1 MLPSKTKSGSP
12 EESTG
17 CQSPLM
23 GQCDPV
29 RTINMLWD
37 FLRFQLVWLIFFISG
52 FLALRQQIR

>member
-1 MLPSKTKSGSP
+1 
-12 EESTG
+12 
-17 CQSPLM
+17 M